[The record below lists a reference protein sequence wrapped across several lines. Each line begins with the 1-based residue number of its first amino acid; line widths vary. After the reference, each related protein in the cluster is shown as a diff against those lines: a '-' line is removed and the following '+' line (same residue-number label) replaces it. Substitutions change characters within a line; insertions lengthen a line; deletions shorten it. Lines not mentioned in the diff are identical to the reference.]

1 MKRVLFLSRSLGA
14 GGAERRMVT
23 VAHLLKERGYEVEFV
38 CYANSNFFVDALK
51 KSGITVR
58 WLENGG
64 FFSKLRQIK
73 KIIKGGKIDVSIS
86 FLPTLNIINCLAS
99 FGAKNK
105 VILGESS
112 SSSAFEHFMGWKY
125 VLRGY
130 LEDYLAWMF
139 ADVIVSNSDNASL
152 LRIKR
157 SRWLARKMRTIH
169 NPVLVKEP
177 DTEYVCRKEGKLHVV
192 VAASIQAIKNPLAVI
207 RGIAELN
214 SEVKN
219 KLRFDWYGNIIEQDL
234 YEEFVDE
241 IKKLGLNNI
250 VNYHHPTNEISNIM
264 FHADVVAL
272 FSVAEGLPNAICE
285 GMMLGKPIIMTRIS
299 DYVKM
304 VDDTNGFLCEPDDVI
319 SIGKAFE
326 AAISCSDEKLL
337 LMGQKS
343 KEKARMMY
351 QPDKIGE
358 EWKELVESL

>member
-23 VAHLLKERGYEVEFV
+23 VARLLKERGYGVELV
-38 CYANSNFFVDALK
+38 CYDNGNFFGGALEQ
-51 KSGITVR
+51 SGITVY

-73 KIIKGGKIDVSIS
+73 KIIKGGKSDVSIS

-99 FGAKNK
+99 FGTKNI

-130 LEDYLAWMF
+130 VEDYLAWMF
-139 ADVIVSNSDNASL
+139 ADVIVSNSDNASQ
-152 LRIKR
+152 LRIER
-157 SRWLARKMRTIH
+157 SWWIRKKMWTIH

-177 DTEYVCRKEGKLHVV
+177 DTEYVCRKDGKLHVV

-207 RGIAELN
+207 RGIAEMDY
-214 SEVKN
+214 EVRN
-219 KLRFDWYGNIIEQDL
+219 KLRFDWYGNIIEHDL
-234 YEEFVDE
+234 YEKFIGE
-241 IKKLGLNNI
+241 IEKYGLNDI
-250 VNYHHPTNEISNIM
+250 VTYHQPTNEIGSIM
-264 FHADVVAL
+264 YQADVVAL

-304 VDDTNGFLCEPDDVI
+304 VDETNGFLCESDDVK
-319 SIGKAFE
+319 SIGRAFE
-326 AAISCSDEKLL
+326 AAISSSDESLL
-337 LMGQKS
+337 LMGRKS
-343 KEKARMMY
+343 REKARMLY
-351 QPDKIGE
+351 QPEKIGD
-358 EWKELVESL
+358 EWKILIDSL